1 MTITFAADVNGI
13 LYVRP
18 QNSSCQIW
26 GRLSSSGVNPVTIKS
41 GKQCSTVLIEE
52 DQWCQQTKAVDD

>member
-52 DQWCQQTKAVDD
+52 DQW